1 MEDSVIRRSRIKKE
15 LIEIL
20 KQKDVYA
27 ICSSLQKYGER
38 DLVSPL
44 FSALYHPEESIRWHA
59 VSAFGWVV
67 DRIALQDLE
76 SARGV
81 MRRFLWSLNDES
93 GGIGWGSPEAMAEI
107 MVRNEK
113 LFLEYYHML
122 LSYMR
127 EDGPELFQNGNYLE
141 LPQLQRGV
149 IWGIGRLAGRYNA
162 LLIQNGAVDDLLPYL
177 RSSDG
182 PVRGLSAWSLGILK
196 ARSAKKQIQQ
206 LFDDRRSVTLY
217 CDGKLIET
225 TVSELAIQ
233 AYNTLG

>member
-1 MEDSVIRRSRIKKE
+1 MLRRSRIKKE

-20 KQKDVYA
+20 KQKDVGTIFA
-27 ICSSLQKYGER
+27 SLQAYGER

-44 FSALYHPEESIRWHA
+44 FSALYHPEAGVRWHA

-67 DRIALQDLE
+67 DRLARQDIE
-76 SARGV
+76 AARVV

-107 MVRNEK
+107 MVRNET
-113 LFLEYYHML
+113 LFLKYFHML

-149 IWGIGRLAGRYNA
+149 IWGVGRLSPKYGE
-162 LLIQNGAVDDLLPYL
+162 LLIQNGVVDDLLPYL
-177 RSSDG
+177 QSLDG
-182 PVRGLSAWSLGILK
+182 PVRGISAWSLGIIGAGA
-196 ARSAKKQIQQ
+196 AREQIQR
-206 LFDDRRSVTLY
+206 LFDDRGSVALY
-217 CDGKLIET
+217 LEGEIIET
-225 TVSELAIQ
+225 TVSELARQ
-233 AYNTLG
+233 ACKMLD